1 MSNLHETVKD
11 IYRLTVMWAAS
22 ATNTLF
28 GGTDGIFLTLIIF
41 MSADY
46 ITGVCA
52 AIVNKQV
59 SSRIGARGLAKKMGI
74 LCVVALATLIEKNVI
89 DTTALRTAVILY
101 YMQYRQVKDVMI
113 SLDRETLPLEDA
125 LKQGK
130 LTEEDILYFA
140 RQDARTGFCKTEA
153 VSPRGVTNFYF
164 HYPEYSIK
172 IIHDVQETPDGGQ
185 YLISQMHVY
194 APKLDMKPTTHFFD
208 PETNEYL
215 DIEDWGLTFDVQ
227 QVAPTGITFTC
238 TQSAGQQI
246 GTLAIKYYYLTETTG
261 PFLQKAEG
269 TEGAHFEALTL
280 DVDGTS
286 TFTIDWTEWYGS
298 LPSGEY
304 IFLLDMFDL
313 FEPEQVPPLTVDFH
327 TRQLYSIAI
336 SIP

>member
-1 MSNLHETVKD
+1 MINSIHFFPL
-11 IYRLTVMWAAS
+11 LL
-22 ATNTLF
+22 ATALLLS
-28 GGTDGIFLTLIIF
+28 G
-41 MSADY
+41 
-46 ITGVCA
+46 CA
-52 AIVNKQV
+52 APSQPAAETNQAVRFETSTRHLNISLKQDEDA
-59 SSRIGARGLAKKMGI
+59 SQIFRPDELGGNFLH
-74 LCVVALATLIEKNVI
+74 N
-89 DTTALRTAVILY
+89 
-101 YMQYRQVKDVMI
+101 MQYRQVKDVMV
-113 SLDRETLPLEDA
+113 SLDKETLPLEDA

-153 VSPRGVTNFYF
+153 VSLRGVTNFYF

-194 APKLDMKPTTHFFD
+194 APELDMKPTTHFFN

-215 DIEDWGLTFDVQ
+215 DLEDWGLTFDVQ

-261 PFLQKAEG
+261 PFLQKADG

-280 DVDGTS
+280 DMDGTS
-286 TFTIDWTEWYGS
+286 TFTIDWTEWYGA

-304 IFLLDMFDL
+304 IFLLDIFDL

>member
-1 MSNLHETVKD
+1 MRRFMINSIHFFPL
-11 IYRLTVMWAAS
+11 LL
-22 ATNTLF
+22 ATALLLS
-28 GGTDGIFLTLIIF
+28 G
-41 MSADY
+41 
-46 ITGVCA
+46 CA
-52 AIVNKQV
+52 APSQPAAETNQAVRFETSTRHLNISLKQDEDA
-59 SSRIGARGLAKKMGI
+59 SQIFRPDELGGNFLH
-74 LCVVALATLIEKNVI
+74 N
-89 DTTALRTAVILY
+89 
-101 YMQYRQVKDVMI
+101 MQYRQVKDVMI

-153 VSPRGVTNFYF
+153 VSLRGVTNFYF

-194 APKLDMKPTTHFFD
+194 APKLDMKPTTHFVD

-215 DIEDWGLTFDVQ
+215 DLEDWGLTFDVQ

-261 PFLQKAEG
+261 PFLQKADG

-280 DVDGTS
+280 DMDGTS

-304 IFLLDMFDL
+304 IFLLDIFDL

-336 SIP
+336 RIP

>member
-1 MSNLHETVKD
+1 MINSIHFFPL
-11 IYRLTVMWAAS
+11 LL
-22 ATNTLF
+22 ATALLLS
-28 GGTDGIFLTLIIF
+28 G
-41 MSADY
+41 
-46 ITGVCA
+46 CA
-52 AIVNKQV
+52 APSQPAAETNQAVRFETSTRHLNISLKQDEDA
-59 SSRIGARGLAKKMGI
+59 SQIFRPDELGGNFLH
-74 LCVVALATLIEKNVI
+74 N
-89 DTTALRTAVILY
+89 
-101 YMQYRQVKDVMI
+101 MQYRQVKDVMI

-140 RQDARTGFCKTEA
+140 RQDARTGFCKTES
-153 VSPRGVTNFYF
+153 VSVRGVTNIYF
-164 HYPEYSIK
+164 HYPENSIK
-172 IIHDVQETPDGGQ
+172 INHDGQETRDGGQ
-185 YLISQMHVY
+185 YLISQMQVY
-194 APKLDMKPTTHFFD
+194 APKLDIKPTKLFFD

-215 DIEDWGLTFDVQ
+215 DLEDWGLTFDVQ

-261 PFLQKAEG
+261 PFLQKADG

-280 DVDGTS
+280 DMDGTS

-304 IFLLDMFDL
+304 IFLLDIFDL

-336 SIP
+336 RIP

>member
-1 MSNLHETVKD
+1 MINSIHFFPLLLATALLLSGCAAPSQPAAETNQAV
-11 IYRLTVMWAAS
+11 RFETS
-22 ATNTLF
+22 TRH
-28 GGTDGIFLTLIIF
+28 LII
-41 MSADY
+41 SL
-46 ITGVCA
+46 
-52 AIVNKQV
+52 KQDEDA
-59 SSRIGARGLAKKMGI
+59 SQIFRPDELGGNFLH
-74 LCVVALATLIEKNVI
+74 N
-89 DTTALRTAVILY
+89 
-101 YMQYRQVKDVMI
+101 MQYRQVKDVMI
-113 SLDRETLPLEDA
+113 SLDKETLPLEDA

-153 VSPRGVTNFYF
+153 VSLRGVTNFYF

-194 APKLDMKPTTHFFD
+194 APELDMKPTTHFFN

-215 DIEDWGLTFDVQ
+215 DLEDWGLTFDVQ

-261 PFLQKAEG
+261 PFLQKADG

-280 DVDGTS
+280 DMDGTS
-286 TFTIDWTEWYGS
+286 TFTIDWTEWYGA

-304 IFLLDMFDL
+304 IFLLDIFDL

>member
-1 MSNLHETVKD
+1 MRRFMINSIHFFPLLLATA
-11 IYRLTVMWAAS
+11 LLLSGCAAS
-22 ATNTLF
+22 SQPAAETNQAVRFETSTRHLNISLKQDEDASQIF
-28 GGTDGIFLTLIIF
+28 RPDELGGNFLH
-41 MSADY
+41 
-46 ITGVCA
+46 
-52 AIVNKQV
+52 N
-59 SSRIGARGLAKKMGI
+59 
-74 LCVVALATLIEKNVI
+74 
-89 DTTALRTAVILY
+89 
-101 YMQYRQVKDVMI
+101 MQYRQVKDVMI
-113 SLDRETLPLEDA
+113 SLDKETLPLEDA

-153 VSPRGVTNFYF
+153 VSLRGVTNFYF

-208 PETNEYL
+208 PETNVYL
-215 DIEDWGLTFDVQ
+215 DLEDWGLTFDVQ

-261 PFLQKAEG
+261 PFLQKADG

-280 DVDGTS
+280 DMDGTS
-286 TFTIDWTEWYGS
+286 TFTIDWTEWYGA

-304 IFLLDMFDL
+304 IFLLDIFDL

-327 TRQLYSIAI
+327 TRQLYSIGI
-336 SIP
+336 RIP

>member
-1 MSNLHETVKD
+1 M
-11 IYRLTVMWAAS
+11 
-22 ATNTLF
+22 ATALLLS
-28 GGTDGIFLTLIIF
+28 G
-41 MSADY
+41 
-46 ITGVCA
+46 CA
-52 AIVNKQV
+52 APSQPAAETNQAVRFETSTRHLNISLKQDEDA
-59 SSRIGARGLAKKMGI
+59 SQIFRPDELGGNFLH
-74 LCVVALATLIEKNVI
+74 N
-89 DTTALRTAVILY
+89 
-101 YMQYRQVKDVMI
+101 MQYRQVKDVMI
-113 SLDRETLPLEDA
+113 SLDKETLPLEDA

-153 VSPRGVTNFYF
+153 VSLRGVTNFYF
-164 HYPEYSIK
+164 HYPGYSIK

-194 APKLDMKPTTHFFD
+194 APELDMKPTTHFFN

-215 DIEDWGLTFDVQ
+215 DLEDWGLTFDVQ

-261 PFLQKAEG
+261 PFLQKADG

-280 DVDGTS
+280 DMDGTS
-286 TFTIDWTEWYGS
+286 TFTIDWTEWYGA

-304 IFLLDMFDL
+304 IFLLDIFDL

>member
-1 MSNLHETVKD
+1 MINSIHFFPL
-11 IYRLTVMWAAS
+11 LL
-22 ATNTLF
+22 ATALLLS
-28 GGTDGIFLTLIIF
+28 G
-41 MSADY
+41 
-46 ITGVCA
+46 CA
-52 AIVNKQV
+52 APSQPAAETNQAVRFETSTRHLNISLKQDEDA
-59 SSRIGARGLAKKMGI
+59 SQIFRPDELGGNFLH
-74 LCVVALATLIEKNVI
+74 N
-89 DTTALRTAVILY
+89 
-101 YMQYRQVKDVMI
+101 MQYRQVKDVMI
-113 SLDRETLPLEDA
+113 SLDKETLPLEDA

-153 VSPRGVTNFYF
+153 VSLRGVTNFYF

-194 APKLDMKPTTHFFD
+194 APELDMKPTTHFFN

-215 DIEDWGLTFDVQ
+215 DLEDWGLTFDVQ

-261 PFLQKAEG
+261 PFLQKADG

-280 DVDGTS
+280 DMDGTS
-286 TFTIDWTEWYGS
+286 TFTIDWTEWYGA

-304 IFLLDMFDL
+304 IFLLDIFDL

>member
-1 MSNLHETVKD
+1 MINSIHFFPL
-11 IYRLTVMWAAS
+11 LL
-22 ATNTLF
+22 ATALLLS
-28 GGTDGIFLTLIIF
+28 G
-41 MSADY
+41 
-46 ITGVCA
+46 CA
-52 AIVNKQV
+52 APSQPAAETNQAVRFETSTRHLNISLKQDEDA
-59 SSRIGARGLAKKMGI
+59 SQIFRPDELGGNFLH
-74 LCVVALATLIEKNVI
+74 N
-89 DTTALRTAVILY
+89 
-101 YMQYRQVKDVMI
+101 MQYRQVKDVMI
-113 SLDRETLPLEDA
+113 SLDKETLPLEDA

-153 VSPRGVTNFYF
+153 VSLRGVTNFYF

-194 APKLDMKPTTHFFD
+194 APELDMKPTTHFFN

-215 DIEDWGLTFDVQ
+215 DLEDWGLTFDVQ

-261 PFLQKAEG
+261 PFLQKADG

-280 DVDGTS
+280 DMDGTS
-286 TFTIDWTEWYGS
+286 TFTIDWTEWYGA
-298 LPSGEY
+298 LTSGEY
-304 IFLLDMFDL
+304 IFLLDIFDL

>member
-1 MSNLHETVKD
+1 MRRFMINSIHFFPL
-11 IYRLTVMWAAS
+11 LL
-22 ATNTLF
+22 ATALLLS
-28 GGTDGIFLTLIIF
+28 G
-41 MSADY
+41 
-46 ITGVCA
+46 CA
-52 AIVNKQV
+52 APSQPAAETNQAVRFETSTRHLNISLKQDEDA
-59 SSRIGARGLAKKMGI
+59 SQIFRPDELGGNFLH
-74 LCVVALATLIEKNVI
+74 N
-89 DTTALRTAVILY
+89 
-101 YMQYRQVKDVMI
+101 MQYRQVKDVMI

-153 VSPRGVTNFYF
+153 VSLRGVTNFYF

-194 APKLDMKPTTHFFD
+194 APKLDFC
-208 PETNEYL
+208 L
-215 DIEDWGLTFDVQ
+215 SRGLGDVYKRQ
-227 QVAPTGITFTC
+227 
-238 TQSAGQQI
+238 
-246 GTLAIKYYYLTETTG
+246 
-261 PFLQKAEG
+261 FLQKADG

-280 DVDGTS
+280 DMDGTS

-304 IFLLDMFDL
+304 IFLLDIFDL

>member
-1 MSNLHETVKD
+1 MINSIHFFPL
-11 IYRLTVMWAAS
+11 LL
-22 ATNTLF
+22 ATALLLS
-28 GGTDGIFLTLIIF
+28 G
-41 MSADY
+41 
-46 ITGVCA
+46 CA
-52 AIVNKQV
+52 APSQPAAETNQAVRFETSTRHLNISLKQDEDA
-59 SSRIGARGLAKKMGI
+59 SQIFRPDELGGNFLH
-74 LCVVALATLIEKNVI
+74 N
-89 DTTALRTAVILY
+89 
-101 YMQYRQVKDVMI
+101 MQYRQVKDVMI
-113 SLDRETLPLEDA
+113 SLDKENLPLEDA

-153 VSPRGVTNFYF
+153 VSLRGVTNFYF

-194 APKLDMKPTTHFFD
+194 TPKLDMKPTTHFFN

-215 DIEDWGLTFDVQ
+215 DLEDWGLTFDVQ

-261 PFLQKAEG
+261 PFLQKAVG

-280 DVDGTS
+280 DMDGTS
-286 TFTIDWTEWYGS
+286 TFTIDWTEWYGA

-304 IFLLDMFDL
+304 IFLLDIFDL